1 MQIFFVFVIELFIF
15 LVFSFK
21 HSLDVLDIS
30 LLLEI
35 LFAKSF
41 FHPVD
46 FFHFLDS
53 IFSYIKGFNFDSFVS
68 FIVCH
73 LCH

>member
-1 MQIFFVFVIELFIF
+1 MHIFSVFVIELFIF
-15 LVFSFK
+15 LVFSCK

-41 FHPVD
+41 SHPVG
-46 FFHFLDS
+46 FFPFPGGV
-53 IFSYIKGFNFDSFVS
+53 FSYIKGFNFDSFVS
-68 FIVCH
+68 F
-73 LCH
+73 LSL